1 MNDVYII
8 LIAPFD
14 LFGLKKYMYTFQ
26 MTCKEDSSIVLNDGA
41 TRIFLNTHGTNPDEV
56 SPELVELL
64 HYIENTTQEVA
75 DSCISTKIHNMQKRI
90 CDIKS
95 SEEVSVRY
103 MQRWEELKMER
114 EEGLAEGAQ
123 AAQLAII
130 ERMVDKGYQMELI
143 ADLLD
148 KTPEQI
154 QELLSKS

>member
-1 MNDVYII
+1 
-8 LIAPFD
+8 
-14 LFGLKKYMYTFQ
+14 
-26 MTCKEDSSIVLNDGA
+26 
-41 TRIFLNTHGTNPDEV
+41 
-56 SPELVELL
+56 
-64 HYIENTTQEVA
+64 
-75 DSCISTKIHNMQKRI
+75 MQKRV

-114 EEGLAEGAQ
+114 EEGLAEGLAEGAQ

-130 ERMVDKGYQMELI
+130 ERMVDKGYQVELI

>member
-1 MNDVYII
+1 
-8 LIAPFD
+8 
-14 LFGLKKYMYTFQ
+14 
-26 MTCKEDSSIVLNDGA
+26 
-41 TRIFLNTHGTNPDEV
+41 
-56 SPELVELL
+56 
-64 HYIENTTQEVA
+64 
-75 DSCISTKIHNMQKRI
+75 MQKRI

-103 MQRWEELKMER
+103 MQRWEELKMEREEAR

>member
-1 MNDVYII
+1 
-8 LIAPFD
+8 
-14 LFGLKKYMYTFQ
+14 
-26 MTCKEDSSIVLNDGA
+26 
-41 TRIFLNTHGTNPDEV
+41 
-56 SPELVELL
+56 
-64 HYIENTTQEVA
+64 
-75 DSCISTKIHNMQKRI
+75 
-90 CDIKS
+90 
-95 SEEVSVRY
+95 
-103 MQRWEELKMER
+103 MQRWEELKMEREEAR

>member
-1 MNDVYII
+1 
-8 LIAPFD
+8 
-14 LFGLKKYMYTFQ
+14 
-26 MTCKEDSSIVLNDGA
+26 
-41 TRIFLNTHGTNPDEV
+41 
-56 SPELVELL
+56 
-64 HYIENTTQEVA
+64 
-75 DSCISTKIHNMQKRI
+75 MQKRI

-103 MQRWEELKMER
+103 MQRWEELKTER
-114 EEGLAEGAQ
+114 EEAREEGLAEGLAEGAQ

-130 ERMVDKGYQMELI
+130 ERMVDKGYQVELI

>member
-1 MNDVYII
+1 
-8 LIAPFD
+8 
-14 LFGLKKYMYTFQ
+14 
-26 MTCKEDSSIVLNDGA
+26 
-41 TRIFLNTHGTNPDEV
+41 
-56 SPELVELL
+56 
-64 HYIENTTQEVA
+64 
-75 DSCISTKIHNMQKRI
+75 MQKRI

-114 EEGLAEGAQ
+114 EEAREEGLAEGAQ

-130 ERMVDKGYQMELI
+130 ERMVDKGYQVELI

>member
-1 MNDVYII
+1 M
-8 LIAPFD
+8 
-14 LFGLKKYMYTFQ
+14 
-26 MTCKEDSSIVLNDGA
+26 
-41 TRIFLNTHGTNPDEV
+41 
-56 SPELVELL
+56 
-64 HYIENTTQEVA
+64 
-75 DSCISTKIHNMQKRI
+75 
-90 CDIKS
+90 
-95 SEEVSVRY
+95 RY

-114 EEGLAEGAQ
+114 EEAREEGLAEGLAEGAQ